1 MKIREIILELG
12 PEGLAAE
19 RQRAQAEIRLLQ
31 QIDFNFAAQFE
42 KSFRKYGRKSVD
54 TAYQAAISDGQK
66 SGTIGSAEAEQLK
79 QIAGNKGLSASQRT
93 KQFVSALPQAYKNS
107 LPNVQFGEPDR
118 IGATGKRWGNQYY
131 SGGGVDKPG
140 TLVDP
145 DAKGGFRKGLDKAI
159 QTTKD
164 VFTGARTSTGLKMG
178 GQLAKAAS
186 GNMSAPVKTNRRSRS
201 I

>member
-1 MKIREIILELG
+1 MEMG

-66 SGTIGSAEAEQLK
+66 SGTIGSSEAEQLK

-93 KQFVSALPQAYKNS
+93 RQFVSALPQAYKNS
-107 LPNVQFGEPDR
+107 LPNVQYSEPDR

-131 SGGGVDKPG
+131 SGGIGKDG

-145 DAKGGFRKGLDKAI
+145 DAKSGLRKGLDKAV
-159 QTTKD
+159 QTAKD
-164 VFTGARTSTGLKMG
+164 VWQNATTSKGVKMG
-178 GQLAKAAS
+178 GQLAKAA
-186 GNMSAPVKTNRRSRS
+186 GGVMSAPVKTARRSRS

>member
-1 MKIREIILELG
+1 MEMG

-42 KSFRKYGRKSVD
+42 KSFRKYGKKSVD

-66 SGTIGSAEAEQLK
+66 SGTIDNAQANQLK
-79 QIAGNKGLSASQRT
+79 QIAGNKGLNAQQRT
-93 KQFVSALPQAYKNS
+93 RQFVSALPQAYRNS
-107 LPNVQFGEPDR
+107 LPNVQYSEPDR

-131 SGGGVDKPG
+131 SGGIGKDD

-145 DAKGGFRKGLDKAI
+145 NAKSGFRKGLDKAV

-164 VFTGARTSTGLKMG
+164 VWQNAKTSTGMKMG
-178 GQLAKAAS
+178 GQLAKAA
-186 GNMSAPVKTNRRSRS
+186 GTTMSAPVKTARRTRN

>member
-1 MKIREIILELG
+1 MEMG

-42 KSFRKYGRKSVD
+42 KSFRKYGKKSVD

-66 SGTIGSAEAEQLK
+66 SGTIDNAQAGQLK
-79 QIAGNKGLSASQRT
+79 QIASNKGLSAEQRT
-93 KQFVSALPQAYKNS
+93 RQFVSALPQAYINS
-107 LPNVQFGEPDR
+107 LPNVQYAEPDR

-131 SGGGVDKPG
+131 SGGVKKAG

-145 DAKGGFRKGLDKAI
+145 DAKSGFRKGLDTAV

-164 VFTGARTSTGLKMG
+164 VWQNASISKGAKMG
-178 GQLAKAAS
+178 GQLAKAA
-186 GNMSAPVKTNRRSRS
+186 GTRMSAPVKTARRTRS

>member
-1 MKIREIILELG
+1 MTSDEWFDKHVIVSFG
-12 PEGLAAE
+12 
-19 RQRAQAEIRLLQ
+19 
-31 QIDFNFAAQFE
+31 DFNNKEDKKQ
-42 KSFRKYGRKSVD
+42 
-54 TAYQAAISDGQK
+54 
-66 SGTIGSAEAEQLK
+66 AEQLK

-186 GNMSAPVKTNRRSRS
+186 GNMSAPVKTIRRSRS